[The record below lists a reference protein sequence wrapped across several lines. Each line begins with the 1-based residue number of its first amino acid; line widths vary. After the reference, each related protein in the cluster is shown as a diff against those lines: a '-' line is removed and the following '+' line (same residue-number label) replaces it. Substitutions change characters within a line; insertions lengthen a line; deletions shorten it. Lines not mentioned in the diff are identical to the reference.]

1 MAEEISRDRGTIKR
15 WVDLVKKT
23 GDCEDIAFPKLEE
36 QAEQIADDEWVAWS
50 DNQIAEKCSVSQPFV
65 SSIRRSL
72 KTNVSEKPASRSYT
86 TKHGT
91 TATMKTGNIGKKAT
105 AKHGTTYGARRAR
118 KRNTTPCVDMHT
130 LLGVHSS
137 YIFIFWG
144 GK

>member
-1 MAEEISRDRGTIKR
+1 M
-15 WVDLVKKT
+15 KKT

-50 DNQIAEKCSVSQPFV
+50 DREIARRCVVSHHFV
-65 SSIRRSL
+65 ASL
-72 KTNVSEKPASRSYT
+72 RPHTGNIPSMNDRKFTHHKTGA
-86 TKHGT
+86 
-91 TATMKTGNIGKKAT
+91 TAKMKTGNIGKKAT